1 MTGMLDEF
9 ISRLAFDQHTFL
21 TLGIGLGTLLLFFGL
36 MAAFAPKDRVAERMK
51 KASQAYI
58 GGRKRRDL
66 IKSPDQIPA
75 GLLKALIPE
84 DRAERTQIRLQLE
97 QAGFTGGH
105 AVKGFY
111 LLRLCL
117 ALIVPC
123 LAIMLISIRAFVGVP
138 AQVDEILNGITNL
151 RVMQILA
158 VSVTVGF
165 YTPTIWLR
173 RKITTR
179 QKEISEALPNALD
192 LMQISAEAGLGFDA
206 AMTRVGQ
213 QIARVAPTVSQEF
226 LLVQTEILAGRD
238 REQALLDMSDRMG
251 IDEARSFVN
260 VVLQA
265 MRYGSSISD
274 ALLTYAAEMRENR
287 ELAAQEK
294 ANKLPVQMSAV
305 MAMLMLPALFLITLG
320 PTVIRYIRVF

>member
-1 MTGMLDEF
+1 MFDDVLKF
-9 ISRLAFDQHTFL
+9 VAFDRDSFL
-21 TLGIGLGTLLLFFGL
+21 LLGVGVGTLLLFFGL
-36 MAAFAPKDRVAERMK
+36 TAAFAPKDQVAERMK
-51 KASQAYI
+51 KASYAYI
-58 GGRKRRDL
+58 GGRKRRNL
-66 IKSPDQIPA
+66 VKSPDQIPV

-97 QAGFTGGH
+97 QAGFTGGQ

-117 ALIVPC
+117 ALIAPC
-123 LAIMLISIRAFVGVP
+123 IAIMLISIRAFVGVP
-138 AQVDEILNGITNL
+138 PQVDEFLNGISNIRAL
-151 RVMQILA
+151 QILA
-158 VSVTVGF
+158 VSVAVGF
-165 YTPTIWLR
+165 YGPTFWLR
-173 RKITTR
+173 SKINAR
-179 QKEISEALPNALD
+179 QREIAEAFPNALD

-213 QIARVAPTVSQEF
+213 QIERVAPTVSHEF

-238 REQALLDMSDRMG
+238 REQALLDMADRMG
-251 IDEARSFVN
+251 IDEAKSFVN

-274 ALLTYAAEMRENR
+274 ALLSYAVEMRENR

-320 PTVIRYIRVF
+320 PTVIRYLQVF